1 MTISLQGSADAN
13 ATLVAIPSHAVN
25 DTLLFLVYRDNST
38 VSPTIPSDCVVL
50 YQQAIGAA
58 GYLIAAYKVA
68 KTTSETSGTWTNA
81 SHVLVLV
88 FRPDANSLAIPE
100 YLSTQTTTSAT
111 VTFAAQAT
119 GTLRTNAEDLAVVG
133 FVAQRN
139 SANNLAQAPG
149 AMTNIRSGGNGST
162 YQVAAN
168 WEASRTTAWASA
180 NITVATS
187 ALYRT
192 AVIGI
197 SQVTFTSSGGSS
209 AARMVNINGGADQ

>member
-13 ATLVAIPSHAVN
+13 ATSVAIPSHAVN

-58 GYLIAAYKVA
+58 GYLITAYKIA
-68 KTTSETSGTWTNA
+68 KTTTETSGTWTNA

-168 WEASRTTAWASA
+168 WEASRITSWASA
-180 NITVATS
+180 SITVATS

-197 SQVTFTSSGGSS
+197 SQVTFTSSGGGGLILPSGF
-209 AARMVNINGGADQ
+209 NGGFN

>member
-13 ATLVAIPSHAVN
+13 ANSVAIPSHAIN
-25 DTLLFLVYRDNST
+25 DTLLFLVYRDAT
-38 VSPTIPSDCVVL
+38 TTPPAIPSDCVVL
-50 YQQAIGAA
+50 YQQAGGGA

-81 SHVLVLV
+81 SHVLVTV
-88 FRPDANSLAIPE
+88 FRPSANSLAIPE
-100 YLSTQTTTSAT
+100 YLSTQSATSAT
-111 VTFAAQAT
+111 VTFNAQAT
-119 GTLRTNAEDLAVVG
+119 GTLRNNAEDLAVVG
-133 FVAQRN
+133 LVAQRN

-168 WEASRTTAWASA
+168 WEASRTAAWASA

-192 AVIGI
+192 TVIGL
-197 SQVTFTSSGGSS
+197 SQVTFTSSGGGGLILPSGF
-209 AARMVNINGGADQ
+209 NGGFN

>member
-1 MTISLQGSADAN
+1 MTLSLVGSADAN
-13 ATLVAIPSHAVN
+13 ANSVAIPSHAIN
-25 DTLLFLVYRDNST
+25 DTLLFLVYRDAT
-38 VSPTIPSDCVVL
+38 TTPPAIPSDCVVL

-81 SHVLVLV
+81 SHVLVTV

-100 YLSTQTTTSAT
+100 YLSTQSATSAT
-111 VTFAAQAT
+111 VTFPAQAT

-149 AMTNIRSGGNGST
+149 TMTNIRSGGNGST

-168 WEASRTTAWASA
+168 WEASRTTSWSSA
-180 NITVATS
+180 NVTVATS

-197 SQVTFTSSGGSS
+197 SQVTFTPTGGGSAS
-209 AARMVNINGGADQ
+209 FNPLDHLLVG